1 MNGDGLAF
9 ETVDLTTVKPFEA
22 YFMPIGYTPLPDYV
36 SLGSSGLHG
45 DANGDGYVDITD
57 VVLIADYMLGKSS
70 SGFIH
75 SNLKKQGEGGSIDIG
90 NLIEV
95 IKIVIGN

>member
-1 MNGDGLAF
+1 
-9 ETVDLTTVKPFEA
+9 
-22 YFMPIGYTPLPDYV
+22 
-36 SLGSSGLHG
+36 
-45 DANGDGYVDITD
+45 
-57 VVLIADYMLGKSS
+57 MLGKSS

-75 SNLKKQGEGGSIDIG
+75 SNLKKQGESGSIDIG